1 MTSQSNQ
8 IPPQP
13 LPNPPGTQGP
23 MPRFLGHGGGGG
35 SPQPPHPPVYAPD
48 VEHAAQLDLV
58 GWLWPTAMWMVVLF
72 NAAVMGCT
80 LFGMGTSYD
89 SWHHA
94 EASGISVLTLAVLA
108 IIYKWVLQGPD
119 GLPNRM
125 PLLPRLPSR

>member
-8 IPPQP
+8 TPPSQQP
-13 LPNPPGTQGP
+13 PPMPSGTQGP
-23 MPRFLGHGGGGG
+23 MPRFLGHSGQQY
-35 SPQPPHPPVYAPD
+35 SHPHTQQPQPTEQGYD
-48 VEHAAQLDLV
+48 VV
-58 GWLWPTAMWMVVLF
+58 SWMWPSAMWMIVLF

-80 LFGMGTSYD
+80 LVGMGSNYN

-94 EASGISVLTLAVLA
+94 EAAGISVLTLAVLA

-125 PLLPRLPSR
+125 PLLPRLPAR